1 MLRAA
6 SYRSIGLARRKLS
19 RGAAG
24 FNIANGTYTVSP
36 RSHPFLYQSVS
47 YLSSGSAD
55 DGDKKKGLV
64 SAPSSLDSNPNDSK
78 VAAKSKLDMVKSV
91 LKSIAVGTKEIVMN
105 PKQTWEAIKHE
116 AHHYWM
122 GSKLL
127 WSEIKI
133 TTGILQRLLQGHGI
147 TRRERRQLLRTTTDI
162 FRLVP
167 FAVFVI
173 VPFMEL
179 LLPFALKLF
188 PNMLPSTFQ
197 VRIWRAL

>member
-1 MLRAA
+1 MLRVA
-6 SYRSIGLARRKLS
+6 SLR
-19 RGAAG
+19 
-24 FNIANGTYTVSP
+24 
-36 RSHPFLYQSVS
+36 
-47 YLSSGSAD
+47 SSGVSKIVRVLGCSSTVASRQYLLTPCSTLHQYPRYFSSGD
-55 DGDKKKGLV
+55 ANRDAGGKVSGDK
-64 SAPSSLDSNPNDSK
+64 PSPASIENTNENN
-78 VAAKSKLDMVKSV
+78 AAKKSKLSMVTGV

-105 PKQTWEAIKHE
+105 PKKTWEAIKHE

-122 GSKLL
+122 GTKLL

-133 TTGILQRLLQGHGI
+133 TTGILQRVLHGHGI
-147 TRRERRQLLRTTTDI
+147 SRRERRQLLRTTTDI

-197 VRIWRAL
+197 VEIIIFEIY